1 MLRTLKIW
9 WLRRQI
15 TRLEQAED
23 EAKASMLHLQYKI
36 LPHYRAEPLP
46 VSLIYPHRR
55 NLSRRVHLFME
66 WLGGLMKNYVD

>member
-23 EAKASMLHLQYKI
+23 EAKASIQHLQYKI
-36 LPHYRAEPLP
+36 LPHYRAKLNEVLYGT
-46 VSLIYPHRR
+46 SQIH
-55 NLSRRVHLFME
+55 
-66 WLGGLMKNYVD
+66 

>member
-36 LPHYRAEPLP
+36 LPHYRAKLNEVLYGT
-46 VSLIYPHRR
+46 SQIYRR
-55 NLSRRVHLFME
+55 SPR
-66 WLGGLMKNYVD
+66 

>member
-23 EAKASMLHLQYKI
+23 EAKASMLHLQHKI
-36 LPHYRAEPLP
+36 LPHYRARLNEVLYGT
-46 VSLIYPHRR
+46 SQIHRR
-55 NLSRRVHLFME
+55 SPR
-66 WLGGLMKNYVD
+66 

>member
-23 EAKASMLHLQYKI
+23 DAKASMLHLQYKI
-36 LPHYRAEPLP
+36 LPHYRAKLNEVLYGTSP
-46 VSLIYPHRR
+46 IHRR
-55 NLSRRVHLFME
+55 SPR
-66 WLGGLMKNYVD
+66 

>member
-36 LPHYRAEPLP
+36 LPHYRAKLNEVLYGTSQIHQRSP
-46 VSLIYPHRR
+46 R
-55 NLSRRVHLFME
+55 
-66 WLGGLMKNYVD
+66 